1 MYCSF
6 NVRATLKK
14 KIIFLL
20 TDLKF
25 FATMSRKNVN
35 TQFFK
40 LAYVSSCFYGL
51 YVMLVQGDKK
61 ITIYMK
67 NNAICINP
75 EVLVFV

>member
-14 KIIFLL
+14 NYFPSYRPKV
-20 TDLKF
+20 

>member
-25 FATMSRKNVN
+25 FATMSRENVN